1 MPHPAAID
9 VLVVLRRAIG
19 TGNDFSFNFL
29 RSGGAG
35 NPFLQLMADEKVLE
49 IIRVMI
55 GDWLRLDHAYGIQ
68 MENDAS
74 GRGWGGQP
82 GLHGGPR
89 TDQGCVPPAA
99 SAPPQR

>member
-1 MPHPAAID
+1 MTSWWCC
-9 VLVVLRRAIG
+9 RRAIG

-35 NPFLQLMADEKVLE
+35 NPFLELMADEKVLE

-89 TDQGCVPPAA
+89 TDQGCVLPAA
-99 SAPPQR
+99 SAPAQR